1 MPPVKLPLNS
11 VNQLYNEH
19 HLWLRNWLHGKLNC
33 QGDAADLSQDTF
45 VRVLTRPQ
53 HIKQGLR
60 EPRSYLLTIARG
72 LTIDLFRRRTLE
84 TQYLQAL
91 THLPPTEWP
100 SEEHKALALEV
111 LTQLD
116 NMLEGLGQKVKQ
128 VFILAQLDGLAYVD
142 IAQQL
147 DISLRTVNNYM
158 AKGMEH
164 CCLFRL
170 SHPTFFTQS

>member
-1 MPPVKLPLNS
+1 MRSVQLPINS
-11 VNQLYNEH
+11 VNQLYSEH
-19 HLWLRNWLHGKLNC
+19 HLWLRNWLYTKLNC

-45 VRVLTRPQ
+45 VRVLSRPQ
-53 HIKQGLR
+53 HVEQGLR
-60 EPRSYLLTIARG
+60 EPRSYLITIARG

-84 TQYLQAL
+84 AQYLQAL
-91 THLPPTEWP
+91 SHLPPTEWP

-116 NMLEGLGQKVKQ
+116 TMLEGLGQKVKQ
-128 VFILAQLDGLAYVD
+128 VFILAQLDGLAYVN
-142 IAQQL
+142 IAEQL

-158 AKGMEH
+158 AKAMEH

-170 SHPTFFTQS
+170 SNPDLLTSN